1 MYDDW
6 RDGGGLSSFPN
17 SSEHIFGAVHF
28 HSGPEKIFM
37 QFFVWQQQM
46 RKVLLWR
53 GHYLFLSIFFASPD
67 KFIWDFFGALAD
79 AVIRRVRRAI
89 NRPHHRVTT
98 PLTNTLT

>member
-37 QFFVWQQQM
+37 QFFVWQ
-46 RKVLLWR
+46 
-53 GHYLFLSIFFASPD
+53 
-67 KFIWDFFGALAD
+67 
-79 AVIRRVRRAI
+79 
-89 NRPHHRVTT
+89 
-98 PLTNTLT
+98 